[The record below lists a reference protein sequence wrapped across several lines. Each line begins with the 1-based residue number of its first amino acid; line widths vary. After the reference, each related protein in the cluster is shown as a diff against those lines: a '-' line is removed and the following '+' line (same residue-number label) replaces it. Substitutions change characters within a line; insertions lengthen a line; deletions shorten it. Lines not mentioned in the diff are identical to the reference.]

1 MTIGTEALSEN
12 IFLLSEEEQTEVN
25 SILDGFEVDENGNL
39 VGSGSPSGGPSGDVI
54 PGVEPEQVVYEVIVP
69 GEDVGTLS
77 DDSNEGIFIQ
87 GGGDREIDA
96 SSRTEDTTIIGGE
109 GAEDVTTGT
118 GNDQLILGGGNDNVR
133 IRGGENRIQL
143 GVGDD
148 VADASGG
155 SSAASEAQGGAST
168 AASDEST
175 PSYFDS
181 DQYLRDN
188 ADVANAVANGGFSSA
203 YEHFTNHG
211 LGEGRSPNAN
221 FDNAYYLSQN
231 ADVAAAVE
239 SGVFASG
246 LEHFILFGQFEGRQ
260 PSAEITIEKYL
271 DANPDVEA
279 AVSAGIT
286 DAFAHAFQFGG
297 TEGRATSA
305 QDFIDGG
312 EGNDTIRG
320 GLGDD
325 TLVGGSGKD
334 IIDGGADDDIMFGG
348 VGEDTFVF
356 EANSGV
362 DRIVDFEA
370 GVDKLDITALD
381 TTAAD
386 LVTGVT
392 SDADGNAVVTF
403 SSGNTV
409 TLIGVSA
416 DSVNDGFFSDNS

>member
-1 MTIGTEALSEN
+1 MTIGTEALTEN
-12 IFLLSEEEQTEVN
+12 IFLLSEEEQAEVN

-39 VGSGSPSGGPSGDVI
+39 VGSGSPSGGPSGDII
-54 PGVEPEQVVYEVIVP
+54 PGVEPEQVVYDVIVA

-87 GGGDREIDA
+87 GGGDRTIDA
-96 SSRTEDTTIIGGE
+96 STRTEDTTIIGGE
-109 GAEDVTTGT
+109 GSEDVSTGT
-118 GNDQLILGGGNDNVR
+118 GDDRLVMGGGNDNVR
-133 IRGGENRIQL
+133 IGGGENNILL
-143 GVGDD
+143 GDGDD
-148 VADASGG
+148 VADATGG
-155 SSAASEAQGGAST
+155 SSAASEAKGAPSA
-168 AASDEST
+168 AASDAST

-188 ADVANAVANGGFSSA
+188 ADVANAISSGVFSSA

-305 QDFIDGG
+305 QDTIDGG
-312 EGNDTIRG
+312 AGNDTIRG

-325 TLVGGSGKD
+325 TLDGGTGND
-334 IIDGGADDDIMFGG
+334 IIDGGADDDVMTGG
-348 VGEDTFVF
+348 EGEDTFVF
-356 EANSGV
+356 GANSGI
-362 DRIVDFEA
+362 DRITDFEA

-409 TLIGVSA
+409 TLVGVSA
-416 DSVNDGFFSDNS
+416 SSVNDGFFSDNS